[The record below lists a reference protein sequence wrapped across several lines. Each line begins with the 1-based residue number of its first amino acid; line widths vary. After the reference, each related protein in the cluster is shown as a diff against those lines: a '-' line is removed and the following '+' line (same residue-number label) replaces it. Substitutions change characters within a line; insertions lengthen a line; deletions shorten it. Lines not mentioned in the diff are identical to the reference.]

1 MTQPTPMALAPVT
14 LALFGVGRWGTHL
27 LRNFLA
33 HPQVSVQAVVD
44 PSAAQL
50 RQTAETF
57 HLSDEVRLL
66 TDWQAAMALPGLTG
80 VAIATP
86 AATHFELVGAA
97 LKRDL
102 AVLVEKPLTLDSQT
116 SAQLC
121 QLAQQ
126 RLLMV
131 DHTYLFHPVVQ
142 AGKAALGKVGQPRY
156 GYATRT
162 HLGPVRFD
170 VDALW
175 DLAIHDI
182 AIFNHWLGEQPQQ
195 VQAHGLIW
203 QQSTP
208 IAPQFPQG
216 LADVVWCRLR
226 YPSGFEAVIHL
237 CWANPDKQR
246 RLCIVG
252 DRGTLIFDEMC
263 VEQPLTLQAGQLDRT
278 DGKFVPTDQA
288 SIPIDTPPAEPL
300 RQMCDHF
307 VDCVLTNQPSQLSSG
322 QVGMALVRVLE
333 GLSQSLYQ
341 DGQWVNI
348 G

>member
-1 MTQPTPMALAPVT
+1 MVSAPVT

-44 PSAAQL
+44 PIAAHL
-50 RQTAETF
+50 RRTAETF
-57 HLSDEVRLL
+57 KLSDQVKLL

-86 AATHFELVGAA
+86 AATHFELVSTA

-102 AVLVEKPLTLDSQT
+102 AVLVEKPLTLDAHT

-121 QLAQQ
+121 QLAQTQ
-126 RLLMV
+126 LLVV

-142 AGKAALGKVGQPRY
+142 SGKTALGKVGPPRY

-263 VEQPLTLQAGQLDRT
+263 VEQPLTLQAGQFDRT
-278 DGKFVPTDQA
+278 DGKFVPTDRA

-307 VDCVLTNQPSQLSSG
+307 VNCVLTNQPSQLSSG

-348 G
+348 GS